1 MHNLL
6 TLAGSERLKAKLH
19 SLKTQ
24 DLARARNDLIQAR
37 EEGKLEENESYL
49 HAQEQCRMIERRI
62 DELSSI
68 IESYEIFEGT
78 PDTDRVGFGTT
89 VTIENCD
96 TEKRRIVTLVGE
108 PESDIDLS
116 LISITSPLG
125 EVLLGA
131 TVGDTVDLVVPRGTT
146 TYEIISIE
154 A

>member
-6 TLAGSERLKAKLH
+6 TLAGAERLKAKLH
-19 SLKTQ
+19 ALKTQ
-24 DLARARNDLIQAR
+24 DLARARNDLILAR

-49 HAQEQCRMIERRI
+49 HAQDQCRMLEKRI
-62 DELSSI
+62 DELSDI
-68 IESYEIFEGT
+68 IDNYEIFEG
-78 PDTDRVGFGTT
+78 PAPTDRVGFGTT

-108 PESDIDLS
+108 PESDIDLG

-125 EVLLGA
+125 EALLSA
-131 TVGDTVDLVVPRGTT
+131 TVGDTVDLVIPRGTT